1 MATELHITRS
11 RSRRY
16 RCDIAGCRTFTNI
29 LVSKRGDLSS
39 RPLHLCED
47 CIRGLNRILD
57 EQKSARDVATVEE
70 SVPDPIPE
78 PEPEAPKH
86 EPESKPNRARKPGA
100 APKGGGRK

>member
-57 EQKSARDVATVEE
+57 EQRGVRDVATDAEP
-70 SVPDPIPE
+70 VPDPIPE
-78 PEPEAPKH
+78 PEPESKK